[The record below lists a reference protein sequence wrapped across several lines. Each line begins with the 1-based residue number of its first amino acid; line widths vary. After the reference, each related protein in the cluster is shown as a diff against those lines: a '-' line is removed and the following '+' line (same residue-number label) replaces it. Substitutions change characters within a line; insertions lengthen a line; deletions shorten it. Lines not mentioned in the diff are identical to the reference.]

1 MSVYAIGDIQGC
13 YQELLALLDK
23 INFDEHNDHLW
34 FVGDLV
40 NRGPQSLEV
49 LRFVKQLGDAAITV
63 LGNHDLHL
71 LAIATN
77 PKHKRT
83 KDTLDEILDAPD
95 REDLLSWLQNLPLFH
110 HDSELGFTLIHAGL
124 PPQWDLDQASVLAQ
138 EVVLTLQEKEL
149 PGFLDHMYGNTP
161 DRWSVDLKNWDR
173 LRFIIN
179 CFTRLRYCNAE
190 GNLALEEK
198 GPPGSQPEPYQ
209 PWFAIPSRK
218 TCNEKIIFG
227 HWSTVQL
234 GNIKDF
240 SDYNVFPLDTGCLWG
255 GALTALRLDDE
266 RWFSVPS
273 LQKELKFKE

>member
-1 MSVYAIGDIQGC
+1 MPTYAIGDIQGC
-13 YQELLALLDK
+13 YQELIALLDK
-23 INFDEHNDHLW
+23 INFDENKDQLW

-49 LRFVKQLGDAAITV
+49 LRFVRQLGDKAITV

-71 LAIATN
+71 LAVATDS
-77 PKHKRT
+77 KHKRS

-95 REDLLSWLQNLPLFH
+95 REELLNWLKNQPIFH
-110 HDSELGFTLIHAGL
+110 HDSEFGFTLIHAGL
-124 PPQWDLDQASVLAQ
+124 LPQWDLDQASVLAQ
-138 EVVLTLQEKEL
+138 EVILTLQNKNL

-161 DRWSVDLKNWDR
+161 DRWSDDLTGWDR

-179 CFTRLRYCNAE
+179 CFTRLRYCDAE

-198 GPPGSQPEPYQ
+198 GPPGSQAVPYQ
-209 PWFAIPSRK
+209 PWFTLPLRK
-218 TCNEKIIFG
+218 LNNEKIIFG
-227 HWSTVQL
+227 HWSTVEL

-240 SDYNVFPLDTGCLWG
+240 SDFNVFPLDTGCVWG
-255 GALTALRLDDE
+255 GELTALRLDDE

-273 LQKELKFKE
+273 LQKKFKFKK